1 MRGYFFPQMAR
12 ICTEDDGYNI
22 GIQKKCVMKTG
33 SSNAN
38 IEYDCSENGYWLGC
52 VVIFSHRWHRLAQRT
67 LDIIY
72 NIGIQKKCVM
82 KTR

>member
-1 MRGYFFPQMAR
+1 
-12 ICTEDDGYNI
+12 
-22 GIQKKCVMKTG
+22 MKTG